1 MSDEIDK
8 YKILIDLLKHQDSQI
23 NSVLTW
29 NAVIQGF
36 LLTALLTTMKLDV
49 MENNSKSLLLIP
61 FLGAIFA
68 IFWILSGIRLKDY
81 TDYYIKR
88 LKEFENAA
96 PTLKDEDFK
105 LFVDGELEIKRG
117 ISKALYLVYIPFLIT
132 LTWCIIF
139 GCIWCSIGCC

>member
-1 MSDEIDK
+1 MNKEIDK

-29 NAVIQGF
+29 NAVIQGA

-49 MENNSKSLLLIP
+49 MKNNNNSLLLIP
-61 FLGAIFA
+61 ILGAIFA
-68 IFWILSGIRLKDY
+68 SLWILSGLRLKSY

-88 LKEFENAA
+88 LKEFEKTAE
-96 PTLKDEDFK
+96 TLKEFRI
-105 LFVDGELEIKRG
+105 FVEGESETKIG
-117 ISKALYLVYIPFLIT
+117 ISKALYLICIPTLIT

-139 GCIWCSIGCC
+139 GCMLCS